1 MSKNNRS
8 AHGIDLN
15 APGGLAAL
23 FAFHRGQ
30 FGHATMSAAPVE
42 GGTAAGSESGEG
54 AAAGGEGAEGAAGAK
69 APEFPANT
77 AVKDMEPAEQTAYW
91 KHQARKHEDRNKAYG
106 DVTPEALTKL
116 QADAAAHQAALDA
129 KKPDDVKAIE
139 KAREEGRAEARRESA
154 PRLVGAEIKAVAAG
168 RIDAG
173 ALGTLIENLNHA
185 NFLTDKG
192 EVSTDKVTA
201 LINSIAPA
209 GDGKQKFPNLGQ
221 GPRDQSKVSKK
232 DAGKAEAARRFSPK
246 K

>member
-1 MSKNNRS
+1 MFVRKTPFYVRFLEG
-8 AHGIDLN
+8 A
-15 APGGLAAL
+15 GG
-23 FAFHRGQ
+23 
-30 FGHATMSAAPVE
+30 
-42 GGTAAGSESGEG
+42 GGGAGAAGDGG
-54 AAAGGEGAEGAAGAK
+54 AGGESGDGGSGGN

-77 AVKDMEPAEQTAYW
+77 PVKDMEPAEQTAYW
-91 KHQARKHEDRNKAYG
+91 KHQARKHEDRSKAYG
-106 DVTPEALTKL
+106 DVTPEQLTKL

-139 KAREEGRAEARRESA
+139 KAREEGRAEARRENA

-168 RIDAG
+168 RIDAA

-221 GPRDQSKVSKK
+221 GKREQSKVSKK
-232 DAGKAEAARRFSPK
+232 DAGKAEAARRFGTK

>member
-1 MSKNNRS
+1 MSKFIRA

-23 FAFHRGQ
+23 FARNRAF
-30 FGHATMSAAPVE
+30 FGDATMSVAPTE
-42 GGTAAGSESGEG
+42 G
-54 AAAGGEGAEGAAGAK
+54 GAAGAVGGDGDAAGGDGAAGASGSN

-106 DVTPEALTKL
+106 DVTPDALAKL
-116 QADAAAHQAALDA
+116 QADAAAHQAAIDA
-129 KKPDDVKAIE
+129 KKPDDVKAIDA
-139 KAREEGRAEARRESA
+139 AREEGRLAATRTMA

-168 RIDAG
+168 RIPADTLG
-173 ALGTLIENLNHA
+173 ALIENLNHE

-201 LINSIAPA
+201 LINSLAPA

-221 GPRDQSKVSKK
+221 GKREQSKVSKK
-232 DAGKAEAARRFSPK
+232 DAGKAEAARRFGTK